1 VKSIGDQYRRPRA
14 PLNVGIV
21 GGSIAG
27 CLMALELLGAG
38 HRVTVFERSRGEMQ
52 GLLGA
57 GLGTPTPM
65 FRTLVERG
73 LVGADLPHLALD
85 EMAFVGQAAG
95 GERLGHVALTL
106 PLIFISF
113 HWGDLH
119 RGLRSRVP
127 DDAYRAGQGV
137 SGVSSLDGGAVIR
150 LDDHSEHRFDVV
162 VCAEGYHSQSRT
174 ALFGSEPEYR
184 GYICWRGVLDERE
197 MDAGELM
204 RSTFAR
210 FGCRGMPGS
219 FLYPVPGA
227 DGSIVRGER
236 LVNWGCYVPVAAEKL
251 ADFLVDSSG
260 QRHDGTIPP
269 GRLRP
274 EQEHDFRTLARE
286 SLPPYYADN
295 RQRQRR
301 HLRASRVLGGRTRLP
316 RRAHLPGRRRRRGG
330 AAVHGKRDLQ
340 GRHQCHQPRRGAGRA
355 RGPRRSTRTLGRFG
369 GRDGRTHPRSGTAVR
384 PGLIQGTPDFGA
396 MDTTTAADWWTDSI
410 THPEGFTFEA
420 RGFAT
425 DR

>member
-1 VKSIGDQYRRPRA
+1 VIGDRYQRAKA

-38 HRVTVFERSRGEMQ
+38 HRITVFERSRGELQ

-73 LVGADLPHLALD
+73 LVDADLPHLALD
-85 EMAFVGQAAG
+85 EMAFVGQEGG
-95 GERLGHVALTL
+95 GERLGHVALRV

-127 DDAYRAGQGV
+127 HDAYRAGQGV
-137 SGVSSLDGGAVIR
+137 SSVSSLDDGAVIR
-150 LDDHSEHRFDVV
+150 LDDGSEHRFDVV
-162 VCAEGYHSQSRT
+162 VCAEGYHSQTRT
-174 ALFGSEPEYR
+174 DLFGTEAEYR

-197 MDAGELM
+197 MDTGELM
-204 RSTFAR
+204 ESTFAR
-210 FGCRGMPGS
+210 FGCEGMPGS

-236 LVNWGCYVPVAAEKL
+236 LVNWGCYVPVAAEEL

-274 EQEHDFRTLARE
+274 GQEAEFRTLARE
-286 SLPPYYADN
+286 SLPPYYADIVN
-295 RQRQRR
+295 
-301 HLRASRVLGGRTRLP
+301 ASDGTF
-316 RRAHLPGRRRRRGG
+316 AQ
-330 AAVHGKRDLQ
+330 AVFSVGVPDYH
-340 GRHQCHQPRRGAGRA
+340 AGRICMTGDA
-355 RGPRRSTRTLGRFG
+355 GTVAPPFTGSGIFKAATNAINLTAALGAHEDVDAALAHWGASEAAMAERILDLGRQFD
-369 GRDGRTHPRSGTAVR
+369 RAF
-384 PGLIQGTPDFGA
+384 IQGTPDFGT
-396 MDTTTAADWWTDSI
+396 MDTTTAANWWSDSI

-420 RGFAT
+420 SPA
-425 DR
+425 DE

>member
-1 VKSIGDQYRRPRA
+1 
-14 PLNVGIV
+14 
-21 GGSIAG
+21 
-27 CLMALELLGAG
+27 MALELLGAG

-286 SLPPYYADN
+286 SLPPYYADIVN
-295 RQRQRR
+295 
-301 HLRASRVLGGRTRLP
+301 ASDGTF
-316 RRAHLPGRRRRRGG
+316 AQ
-330 AAVHGKRDLQ
+330 AVFSVGVPDYH
-340 GRHQCHQPRRGAGRA
+340 AGRICLA
-355 RGPRRSTRTLGRFG
+355 GDAGAVAPPFTGSGIFKAATNAINLAAALGAHEDLDAALAHWGASEAAMAERILDLGRQF
-369 GRDGRTHPRSGTAVR
+369 DQAF
-384 PGLIQGTPDFGA
+384 IQGTPDFGA

>member
-251 ADFLVDSSG
+251 ADFLVDSPG

-286 SLPPYYADN
+286 SLPPYYADIVN
-295 RQRQRR
+295 ASDGTFAQAVFSVGVPDYHAGRIAWPETQARWRR
-301 HLRASRVLGGRTRLP
+301 RSREAGSSRPPPMPSTSPRRWARTRTSTQHSHIGALRRPRWPNASSIWDGSSTRPSSRASPTS
-316 RRAHLPGRRRRRGG
+316 
-330 AAVHGKRDLQ
+330 
-340 GRHQCHQPRRGAGRA
+340 A
-355 RGPRRSTRTLGRFG
+355 R
-369 GRDGRTHPRSGTAVR
+369 
-384 PGLIQGTPDFGA
+384 
-396 MDTTTAADWWTDSI
+396 
-410 THPEGFTFEA
+410 
-420 RGFAT
+420 
-425 DR
+425 